1 MSDDIDDLFEDT
13 EPIIPKQEPAVQPV
27 VPAVRKSE
35 ISKLIKD
42 VLTTRK
48 TKPPEKVEAVIP
60 SITTT
65 KTQMERMFV
74 SKPAPVPT
82 PPKPKP
88 TPAVKGPEKIPVP
101 PEIAAII
108 AQEMDSKPVIS
119 KVSKKQK
126 MTFGEKL
133 KSLVGIN
140 RLRGKIK
147 SKEKEIRT
155 GLTARQ
161 RIKRYNSIHEG
172 GYGVPAGEKVETE
185 NGS

>member
-1 MSDDIDDLFEDT
+1 MSEDIDDLFEDT
-13 EPIIPKQEPAVQPV
+13 EPIIQKQEPV
-27 VPAVRKSE
+27 VPIVRKSE
-35 ISKLIKD
+35 MSKLIKD

-48 TKPPEKVEAVIP
+48 TKPPEKLEAVTP

-65 KTQMERMFV
+65 KTQMERMFI

-88 TPAVKGPEKIPVP
+88 TPAMKGPEKIPVP

-108 AQEMDSKPVIS
+108 AQEMNSAPPVLKS
-119 KVSKKQK
+119 AKKQQK
-126 MTFGEKL
+126 MSFGQKL

-172 GYGVPAGEKVETE
+172 GYGVPAGEKIEAE